1 MWVVI
6 TLASLAAVII
16 LILCIPF
23 NAVLHIGVYGR
34 PKFQVRLVWLFGLV
48 SKEVTKG
55 KKRPEEEKGVTE
67 GKRKPGKR
75 KIKARTIFQILRT
88 KGLLKQLKRLLQDI
102 LKQLKIRDLKA
113 NLRIG
118 LDDPADTGLLLAL
131 IGPATF
137 FLGSSRVHE
146 IRVQPSF
153 EDEAVFEGYL
163 HGAVRLVPI
172 QLAIPFLRFVFS
184 LAAIRTAKTLVLA
197 KWKRT
202 K

>member
-118 LDDPADTGLLLAL
+118 LDDPADTGLLWAL

>member
-1 MWVVI
+1 
-6 TLASLAAVII
+6 
-16 LILCIPF
+16 
-23 NAVLHIGVYGR
+23 
-34 PKFQVRLVWLFGLV
+34 VWFFGLV
-48 SKEVTKG
+48 SKEITRG
-55 KKRPEEEKGVTE
+55 KKVPEEEKGVAK
-67 GKRKPGKR
+67 GKQKPGKR
-75 KIKARTIFQILRT
+75 RIKARSIFQILRT
-88 KGLLKQLKRLLQDI
+88 RGLLKQLKRLLQDI
-102 LKQLKIRDLKA
+102 LKCLKIRDLKV

-172 QLAIPFLRFVFS
+172 QLTIPFLRFVFS